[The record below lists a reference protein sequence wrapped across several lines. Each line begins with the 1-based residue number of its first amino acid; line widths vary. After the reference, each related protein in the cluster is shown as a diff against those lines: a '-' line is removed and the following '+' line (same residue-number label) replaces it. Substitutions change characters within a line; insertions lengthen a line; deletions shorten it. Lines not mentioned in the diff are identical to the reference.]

1 MIILRNKLFTSRAFK
16 LVKKSNILKEIG
28 TKENGGGYLG
38 HLKSAAERGRH
49 HNIVAEEAVNLDRK
63 LSKKGIEKTS
73 RELSEAAA
81 VRTQRQLG
89 HGGYAESRVVPKSKP
104 GKNGQYFNADET
116 GDVVDM
122 YKALKNNG
130 MDKEAK
136 KIVDFKKYK
145 KEVKKNPL
153 IDFK

>member
-38 HLKSAAERGRH
+38 HLKSAAEKGRH

-63 LSKKGIEKTS
+63 LSKKGIE
-73 RELSEAAA
+73 
-81 VRTQRQLG
+81 
-89 HGGYAESRVVPKSKP
+89 SKP

-153 IDFK
+153 INFK